1 MSTENINI
9 FEVDEKNFQTEVID
23 ASDNGL
29 ILVDFWAPW
38 CEPCKQLT
46 PILTEIANENNGG
59 VKVAKINIDE
69 NQQIAGQLKIQS
81 IPAVFAVYKKK
92 IVDAFQGVLPK
103 EKIIQ
108 FIEKNLG
115 EKITEDFSEF
125 FNGIK
130 KLNDEKNYN
139 EIKNSLESF
148 LAENS
153 ENVEAISLYIDCL
166 VNLVDFKNVNIF
178 IESLSENTKKDPIII
193 SSLAKLEIIKKNT
206 DESPVDDLLKELKK
220 SPKKIEIIV
229 KISEKY
235 FSNNDYEKAFEILLE
250 SFQTS
255 KKENKKI
262 IKETLLK
269 FFEALGNTNEHT
281 KHYRKKLSSIM
292 FA

>member
-139 EIKNSLESF
+139 EVKNSLESF

-153 ENVEAISLYIDCL
+153 ENVEAISFYIDCL

>member
-23 ASDNGL
+23 ASDNNL

-46 PILTEIANENNGG
+46 PILTEIANENNVG

-115 EKITEDFSEF
+115 EKITKDFSDF

-130 KLNDEKNYN
+130 KLNEEKNYN
-139 EIKNSLESF
+139 EVKNSLENF

-153 ENVEAISLYIDCL
+153 ENVGAISLYIDCL
-166 VNLVDFKNVNIF
+166 INLVDFENVNIF
-178 IESLSENTKKDPIII
+178 IESLSENTKKDPLII
-193 SSLAKLEIIKKNT
+193 SSLTKLEIIKKNT
-206 DESPVDDLLKELKK
+206 DESPIDDLLNEFKK
-220 SPKKIEIIV
+220 SPKKIEIII

-235 FSNNDYEKAFEILLE
+235 FSNNDYEKAFEFLLKC
-250 SFQTS
+250 FQTN

-269 FFEALGNTNEHT
+269 FFEALGNSNEHT
-281 KHYRKKLSSIM
+281 KYYRKKLSSIM

>member
-139 EIKNSLESF
+139 EVKNSLESF

-153 ENVEAISLYIDCL
+153 ENVEAISFYIDCL

-206 DESPVDDLLKELKK
+206 DESPIDDLLKELKK
-220 SPKKIEIIV
+220 SPKKIETIV

>member
-1 MSTENINI
+1 MSSENANI
-9 FEVDEKNFQTEVID
+9 FEVNEKNFQNEVID
-23 ASDNGL
+23 ISENDL

-46 PILTEIANENNGG
+46 PVLTEIANENNGK
-59 VKVAKINIDE
+59 VKIAKINVDE
-69 NQQIAGQLKIQS
+69 NQQLAAQLKIQS

-92 IVDAFQGVLPK
+92 IIDAFQGVLPK

-115 EKITEDFSEF
+115 EKITKDFSEF
-125 FNGIK
+125 FNNIK
-130 KLNDEKNYN
+130 KLNEEENYN
-139 EIKNSLESF
+139 EVKDFLENF

-153 ENVEAISLYIDCL
+153 QNVEAVSLYIECL
-166 VNLVDFKNVNIF
+166 ANLLDFKNAGIF

-193 SSLAKLEIIKKNT
+193 SSIAKIEIIKKNN
-206 DESPVDDLLKELKK
+206 DVSPIEDLLNDLKLN
-220 SPKKIEIIV
+220 PKKIETIV

-235 FSNNDYEKAFEILLE
+235 FSNNDYEKAFELLLE
-250 SFQTS
+250 NFQTK
-255 KKENKKI
+255 KKEDKKI

-269 FFEALGNTNEHT
+269 FFDALGNNNEYT
-281 KHYRKKLSSIM
+281 KNYRKQLSSIM

>member
-139 EIKNSLESF
+139 AIKNSLESF

-206 DESPVDDLLKELKK
+206 DESPIDDLLKELKK
-220 SPKKIEIIV
+220 SPKKIETIV

-250 SFQTS
+250 SFQAS

>member
-206 DESPVDDLLKELKK
+206 DESPIDDLLKELKK
-220 SPKKIEIIV
+220 SPKKIETIV

-250 SFQTS
+250 SFQAS

>member
-220 SPKKIEIIV
+220 SPKKIETIV

>member
-206 DESPVDDLLKELKK
+206 DESPIDDLLKELKK
-220 SPKKIEIIV
+220 SPKKIETIV